1 MTNKTITIPL
11 DQLNHLEDMI
21 RRQYQRVD
29 RVLRGLPIEDGHPFD
44 GKKDAVSLLREL
56 MRRTEDGFAILRKM
70 ESEE

>member
-1 MTNKTITIPL
+1 MTKKTLAIPL

-29 RVLRGLPIEDGHPFD
+29 RVLRGLPIDDGHPFD

-56 MRRTEDGFAILRKM
+56 MRRLEDGFAILRKC
-70 ESEE
+70 EAED